1 MRIQQFGGFQRCA
14 AVLVAALL
22 CGCASTG
29 GEGSTQ
35 LGSGTVSLGD
45 RAQAHLEVLAK
56 RLTRNR
62 NGDAWLQVDLRN
74 ATNESFT
81 FSQKVE
87 WLNRDGQ
94 VLPSA
99 WNRWKARTLAGGAQ
113 ATISEVAPSREA
125 TDVRLQLMQRAR
137 RSAAAKPAPAAAASP
152 EAVPARLARLQPMQ
166 VRAQQSKRP
175 RAALVIGIEDYKR
188 LPNARHAR
196 NDAKTFATYA
206 NRALGVSREDMV
218 EVYDGDA
225 DNFGIQD
232 AIRRTGSYVTPET
245 ELYVYFSGHGFSS
258 GEGVPYLIPQD
269 GDARFL
275 DRIASREELFA
286 SLDEL
291 GAHSVTVFLDT
302 CYSGR
307 SRGGGALHEG
317 MRPLVLVSEDGELP
331 KGFAVISAAGATEFS
346 GDLAGADHGLFSYY
360 VMRGLQG
367 EADANADQ
375 ILTLD
380 ELHAYVQEQVVRQAA
395 RVGREQKPELAG
407 EGEAVLVRY

>member
-1 MRIQQFGGFQRCA
+1 MRIQQSGGFQRFA
-14 AVLVAALL
+14 AVFTVALL

-29 GEGSTQ
+29 EEGSAQ

-45 RAQAHLEVLAK
+45 RTQAHLEVLAK

-74 ATNESFT
+74 ATDESFT

-99 WNRWKARTLAGGAQ
+99 WNRWKARTLAGAAL
-113 ATISEVAPSREA
+113 ATISEVAPSQEA
-125 TDVRLQLMQRAR
+125 TDVRLQLIQRAR
-137 RSAAAKPAPAAAASP
+137 HSAKAKPGPVAEASP
-152 EAVPARLARLQPMQ
+152 EVAPVRLARLQPMAI
-166 VRAQQSKRP
+166 RAQQPKRP

-188 LPNARHAR
+188 LPSARHAR

-206 NRALGVSREDMV
+206 DRALGVSREDMV

-232 AIRRTGSYVTPET
+232 AIRRMGSYVTPET
-245 ELYVYFSGHGFSS
+245 DLYVYFSGHGFSS

-275 DRIASREELFA
+275 DRIASREEIFA

-291 GAHSVTVFLDT
+291 RAHSVTVFLDT

-307 SRGGGALHEG
+307 SREGGALHEG
-317 MRPLVLVSEDGELP
+317 MRPLVLASEGGELP
-331 KGFAVISAAGATEFS
+331 DGFAVISAAGATEFS
-346 GDLAGADHGLFSYY
+346 GDLAGVGHGLFSYY
-360 VMRGLQG
+360 LMRGLQG
-367 EADANADQ
+367 DADGDADQ
-375 ILTLD
+375 VLTLE
-380 ELHAYVQEQVVRQAA
+380 ELHDYVQEEVVRQAA
-395 RVGREQKPELAG
+395 RVGREQRPELSG
-407 EGEAVLVRY
+407 EGSAVLVRY